1 MRYYSSLTLSVEYN
15 IGMKNLAFLAQKRT
29 HDSEL
34 WDLLLAAS
42 EKKLPMGA
50 LTLFG
55 DSGLPGFHVYSV
67 LIAFKDD
74 KDRRL
79 VKVRNPWG
87 SSVYKG
93 DAPQE
98 EDFGRHSS
106 GIFNM
111 LFEEYVQLFA
121 HAFGLPRGLH

>member
-1 MRYYSSLTLSVEYN
+1 MGFWSMAVSAITRAPTSTFFHT
-15 IGMKNLAFLAQKRT
+15 GMKNLAFLAQKRT

-87 SSVYKG
+87 KNVYKG
-93 DAPQE
+93 DAPQ
-98 EDFGRHSS
+98 DGGFDQHKTG
-106 GIFNM
+106 
-111 LFEEYVQLFA
+111 
-121 HAFGLPRGLH
+121 